1 MIHSLRDLKDVDDL
15 RLSSLASH
23 LLDLY
28 EEVEDLKKGLLND
41 RNSLRK
47 RIQIVEDILATLEDE
62 MEGKETEEEG

>member
-28 EEVEDLKKGLLND
+28 EEVEDIKKGLLND
-41 RNSLRK
+41 RNTLRK
-47 RIQIVEDILATLEDE
+47 RISQVEELVVELEAK
-62 MEGKETEEEG
+62 MEG

>member
-28 EEVEDLKKGLLND
+28 EEVEDIKKGLLND
-41 RNSLRK
+41 RNTLRK
-47 RIQIVEDILATLEDE
+47 RINQVEELVVELEAKV
-62 MEGKETEEEG
+62 EGQETKKV

>member
-28 EEVEDLKKGLLND
+28 EEVEDIKKGLLND
-41 RNSLRK
+41 RNTLRK
-47 RIQIVEDILATLEDE
+47 RISQVEELVVELEAKV
-62 MEGKETEEEG
+62 EGQETKKV

>member
-28 EEVEDLKKGLLND
+28 EEVEDIKKGLLND
-41 RNSLRK
+41 RNTLRK
-47 RIQIVEDILATLEDE
+47 RINQVEELVVELEAK
-62 MEGKETEEEG
+62 MEG